1 MSANRIF
8 AGFLCGLLL
17 MVGLTACGSEKTAE
31 EPQTPGVETEASEP
45 QDTAPSEDYGE
56 EAGGAETES
65 ESLST
70 DENSPA
76 AEKIMVVENGDI
88 VIRFELNDSTAAS
101 QLYDML
107 PMTVE
112 VRNFDTME
120 KLFHQEGLDLS
131 DAPMSTGE
139 LGDLAYYEPTG
150 NVIFY
155 YDYLGPYNGL
165 YALGKAVEGEDQIE
179 NLYGTT
185 TLTKE

>member
-1 MSANRIF
+1 MKVKKY
-8 AGFLCGLLL
+8 LGLLL
-17 MVGLTACGSEKTAE
+17 CSLLLVLGLTACGAGEGSGGENHSGTENVSQEEQSAQSSESTSE
-31 EPQTPGVETEASEP
+31 EPAAES
-45 QDTAPSEDYGE
+45 S
-56 EAGGAETES
+56 ETES
-65 ESLST
+65 SDSNESDNTSR
-70 DENSPA
+70 
-76 AEKIMVVENGDI
+76 KIMVVQNEDI
-88 VIRFELNDSTAAS
+88 TIRFELNDSTAAN

-112 VRNFDTME
+112 VSNFDTME

-165 YALGKAVEGEDQIE
+165 YALGEAIEGEDQIE

-185 TLTKE
+185 TLAKE